1 MIAPMNPSVVFEELP
16 TRARKKIAIATLSR
30 PEVLNGLSLEMCH
43 LLTEQLR
50 RWELDDNIALVVLR
64 GEGGKAFCAGGDLHS
79 LYRSVQQN
87 ISGRPWD
94 NAYAREFFAVEYRL
108 DYSIHTYAKPVLC
121 WASGIVMGGGVG
133 LMLGASHRIVT
144 ETTRFAMPEIK
155 IGMFPDVGGSWM
167 LERLPAGLGMFLA
180 LTGAQLGASDCRY
193 LGLADYYLPSQSWP
207 DLLGSL
213 QSSSWTDVREEN
225 DVRLHQIL
233 RGSRRDT
240 LEAGPMQRHHG
251 FLGEQCDG
259 PDFDAI
265 CATIAS
271 WQTHADPFLSKAA
284 ETFTRGS
291 PGSARLAFTLQRAAK
306 GLSLASVFQME
317 YTVALQCIGM
327 GDFMEGVRALLVDK
341 DGKPR
346 WQPHSIARASADWAR
361 HMFEPVWPDTEEH
374 PLADL
379 REISSF

>member
-1 MIAPMNPSVVFEELP
+1 MKDSVVFEEIA
-16 TRARKKIAIATLSR
+16 TRARKKIAVATLNR
-30 PEVLNGLSLEMCH
+30 PKVLNGLSLEMCR
-43 LLTEQLR
+43 LLTDQLR

-64 GEGGKAFCAGGDLHS
+64 GAGGKAFCAGGDLHS

-108 DYSIHTYAKPVLC
+108 DYHIHTYSKPVLC

-144 ETTRFAMPEIK
+144 DTTRFAMPEIK

-180 LTGAQLGASDCRY
+180 LTGSQLGAADCRY
-193 LGLADYYLPSQSWP
+193 LGLADYYQPSQAWP
-207 DLLGSL
+207 ELLKAL
-213 QSSSWTDVREEN
+213 QGSSWTDVREEN

-233 RGSRRDT
+233 RGSKHAA
-240 LEAGPMQRHHG
+240 LEPGPMQRHHA

-271 WQTHADPFLSKAA
+271 WQKHADPFLSKAGD
-284 ETFTRGS
+284 TFVHGS

-306 GLSLASVFQME
+306 GLSLARVFQME
-317 YTVALQCIGM
+317 YTVALQCMGM
-327 GDFMEGVRALLVDK
+327 GDFKEGVRALLVDK

-361 HMFEPVWPDTEEH
+361 QMFQPAWPDTEEH

-379 REISSF
+379 REVTSY